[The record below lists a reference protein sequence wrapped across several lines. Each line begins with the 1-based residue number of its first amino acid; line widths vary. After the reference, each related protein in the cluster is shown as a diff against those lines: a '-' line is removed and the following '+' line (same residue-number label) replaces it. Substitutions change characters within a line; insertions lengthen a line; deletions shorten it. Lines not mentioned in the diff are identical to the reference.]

1 MEALKN
7 LPIGIQSFEK
17 LRKGGFLYVDKT
29 ALIYQLVSS
38 GGGYYFLSRPRRFG
52 KSMLLS
58 TLHAYF
64 EGKKEL
70 FEGLAISD
78 LEKDWIKYP
87 VLHLD
92 LNSGDYTDVKVLN
105 SNLNVTLSSWEDSY
119 GSNPVEDTFSTR
131 FEGVIRRAYKQTG
144 QKVVILVDEYEKPIL
159 QAIDNEELQTRYREI
174 LKGFYGALKSMDN
187 YIQFAFL
194 TGVTKINKISVFSG
208 LNNLRD
214 ISLAKEYG
222 TLCGITDEEIDSV
235 FTPYVERF
243 AQQTDM
249 SVDAV
254 RREIR
259 AYYDGYHFHHS
270 APAVYNPFSLLNA
283 FTDNEFKNYWFETGT
298 PTYLIR
304 LLQTDNCK
312 IEEIAS
318 AEVSDR
324 MIGSVNEKN
333 TTAVTILYQSGYLT
347 IKGFDQRFGIY
358 SLGFPNKEVE
368 ESFLDSLMP
377 YYVSLKNSD
386 GGTAIRRFVRDVEG
400 GNVEGFMRYLSGFF
414 ADTPYELVKDL
425 ENHYQNVLF
434 IITKLMGF
442 YVKAEYH
449 TSAGRIDMVLQ
460 TDDYTYV
467 MEFKLDGTAED
478 AIAQINDKS
487 YTLPFENGDRKLFKV
502 GVNFSKETRNIEK
515 WIVE

>member
-1 MEALKN
+1 
-7 LPIGIQSFEK
+7 
-17 LRKGGFLYVDKT
+17 
-29 ALIYQLVSS
+29 
-38 GGGYYFLSRPRRFG
+38 
-52 KSMLLS
+52 MLLS

-78 LEKDWIKYP
+78 LEKDWIKFP
-87 VLHLD
+87 VLHFD
-92 LNSGDYTDVKVLN
+92 LNSGDYSSEKKLVRKLDLQLGDLEDIYGRKPRVKE
-105 SNLNVTLSSWEDSY
+105 LSD
-119 GSNPVEDTFSTR
+119 R
-131 FEGVIRRAYKQTG
+131 FETLIKYAYEKTG

-187 YIQFAFL
+187 YIRFAFL

-208 LNNLRD
+208 LNNLND
-214 ISLAKEYG
+214 ISMDEDYA
-222 TLCGITDEEIDSV
+222 TICGITDEEIDTV
-235 FTPYVERF
+235 FTPYVERL
-243 AQQTDM
+243 AKRYGSDM
-249 SVDAV
+249 EST
-254 RREIR
+254 REELR
-259 AYYDGYHFHHS
+259 EYYDGYHFANES
-270 APAVYNPFSLLNA
+270 TAVYNPFSLLSA
-283 FTDNEFKNYWFETGT
+283 LQKRKFDNYWFETGT

-318 AEVSDR
+318 AEISDK

-377 YYVSLKNSD
+377 YYVSVKNSD

-478 AIAQINDKS
+478 ALAQINDKS